1 VPSTFWVMG
10 IVMIPAIVLTYFC
23 FEPQSGKRVKKSA
36 AGAGV
41 LLKNYAYM
49 AFLIFAFFFQM
60 AAAFEGNFL
69 TYYMADIQIDTVN
82 LGLILSVRAMMEI
95 PFLFFIGHLRRYI
108 KMKYLIMLSAILMAT
123 ECLCF
128 CFLVNSLPTMLVF
141 AAFYGL
147 GNGAFLGTGT
157 NYIYELAPVE
167 LRATAHSLFISV
179 AQISGILGN
188 LLGGVLFDTIGG
200 KAFYGVTA
208 CVFLVSVAIF
218 AASFLFHR
226 NKKETAAA

>member
-1 VPSTFWVMG
+1 
-10 IVMIPAIVLTYFC
+10 
-23 FEPQSGKRVKKSA
+23 
-36 AGAGV
+36 
-41 LLKNYAYM
+41 
-49 AFLIFAFFFQM
+49 
-60 AAAFEGNFL
+60 
-69 TYYMADIQIDTVN
+69 MADIQIDTVN

-95 PFLFFIGHLRRYI
+95 PFLFFIGRLRRHI

-147 GNGAFLGTGT
+147 GNGAFLGTST

>member
-1 VPSTFWVMG
+1 
-10 IVMIPAIVLTYFC
+10 
-23 FEPQSGKRVKKSA
+23 
-36 AGAGV
+36 
-41 LLKNYAYM
+41 
-49 AFLIFAFFFQM
+49 
-60 AAAFEGNFL
+60 
-69 TYYMADIQIDTVN
+69 
-82 LGLILSVRAMMEI
+82 
-95 PFLFFIGHLRRYI
+95 
-108 KMKYLIMLSAILMAT
+108 MKYLIMLSAILMAT

-208 CVFLVSVAIF
+208 ACFSFPLRSSPQAFSSTAI
-218 AASFLFHR
+218 
-226 NKKETAAA
+226 KKKRLRHDLQILCALKGSLRRAFCFV